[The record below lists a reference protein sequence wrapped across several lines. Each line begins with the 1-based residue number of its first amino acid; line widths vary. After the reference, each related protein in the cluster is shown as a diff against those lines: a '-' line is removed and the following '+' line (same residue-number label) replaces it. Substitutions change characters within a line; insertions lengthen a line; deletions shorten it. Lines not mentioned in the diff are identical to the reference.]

1 MPRFGEK
8 PSLDTHTKDTR
19 LCQDNLAFVR
29 ICCMYERRR
38 KNRTIPTCSVSQQ
51 GYIHRTYKVF
61 ATFCTQQQKGQ
72 ERAFVE
78 ETAGRLAL
86 LSAPL
91 LLLYTLHSYEFSRVR
106 TTPAAASTLAGM
118 YYIDYIY
125 RLDILH
131 GMRKNPTRGRSPADI
146 FKSAS
151 NTPSAMR
158 RYTPLAPSA
167 WAWACSPSGIRSR
180 TTP

>member
-51 GYIHRTYKVF
+51 GYIHRTSKVF
-61 ATFCTQQQKGQ
+61 ATFCTQQQTGQ

-91 LLLYTLHSYEFSRVR
+91 LLLYTLHSYEFLRVR

-118 YYIDYIY
+118 YIDYII
-125 RLDILH
+125 RHRISFMECAKIQREAVLQL
-131 GMRKNPTRGRSPADI
+131 I
-146 FKSAS
+146 FLSRQA
-151 NTPSAMR
+151 TPQ
-158 RYTPLAPSA
+158 AP
-167 WAWACSPSGIRSR
+167 CVD
-180 TTP
+180 THL